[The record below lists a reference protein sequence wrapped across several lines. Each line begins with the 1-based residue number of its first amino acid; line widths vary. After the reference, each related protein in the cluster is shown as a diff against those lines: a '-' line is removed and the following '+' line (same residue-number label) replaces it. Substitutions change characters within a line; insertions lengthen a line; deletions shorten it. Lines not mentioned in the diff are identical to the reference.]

1 MMAEHD
7 RIHGVE
13 IAELVREIRD
23 RIVPPA
29 PQQRQVSAVA

>member
-23 RIVPPA
+23 QIVPPP
-29 PQQRQVSAVA
+29 PQHRQISAVA